1 MKIEGPVSTT
11 KTWNSQINI
20 KREREKEDAGE
31 MEQLQGQPLPPTK
44 EDKLWQVP
52 PPDLTEESYSPLV
65 IQKDSGKGILSNVL
79 LRRSLQHEA
88 TPLVSL

>member
-1 MKIEGPVSTT
+1 
-11 KTWNSQINI
+11 
-20 KREREKEDAGE
+20 

-65 IQKDSGKGILSNVL
+65 IQKDSGEGLLGNVL
-79 LRRSLQHEA
+79 LRRLLHHEA

>member
-1 MKIEGPVSTT
+1 
-11 KTWNSQINI
+11 
-20 KREREKEDAGE
+20 

-44 EDKLWQVP
+44 EDKLWQVLP
-52 PPDLTEESYSPLV
+52 LDLTEESYSPLV

-79 LRRSLQHEA
+79 LRRLLQHEA

>member
-31 MEQLQGQPLPPTK
+31 MEQLQGQPLPPT
-44 EDKLWQVP
+44 
-52 PPDLTEESYSPLV
+52 
-65 IQKDSGKGILSNVL
+65 
-79 LRRSLQHEA
+79 A
-88 TPLVSL
+88 TH